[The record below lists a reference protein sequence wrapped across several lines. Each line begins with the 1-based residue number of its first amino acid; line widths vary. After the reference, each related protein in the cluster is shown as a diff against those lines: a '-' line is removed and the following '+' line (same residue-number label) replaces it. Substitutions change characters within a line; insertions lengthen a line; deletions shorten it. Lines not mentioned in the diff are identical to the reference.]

1 MSVCDEKI
9 TKLKE
14 RIDSELPI
22 YSKEQIKRSKE
33 LSFDS
38 SLNKRLFIHNIK
50 DFHGKNLF
58 PPKKDLDSLKK
69 VFQDQTE
76 KALMKNKESLN
87 NQKGNTSKENSFI
100 KSSQDFSDEKSSL
113 NQCANNVE
121 HNSLNIANM
130 DHQNILT
137 QKTNQIQNCS
147 KVASERL
154 NKAQTKNKN
163 PKHSCEHVKVKVI
176 YTLHFN
182 F

>member
-14 RIDSELPI
+14 RINSELPI

-58 PPKKDLDSLKK
+58 PPKQDSDSLKK

-76 KALMKNKESLN
+76 KALMKNKESVN
-87 NQKGNTSKENSFI
+87 HQKGNISKENSFI

-113 NQCANNVE
+113 NQCVNNIE
-121 HNSLNIANM
+121 HNSLNIANI

-137 QKTNQIQNCS
+137 QKTNQIQNTS
-147 KVASERL
+147 KLASKRF
-154 NKAQTKNKN
+154 NKIQINKEN
-163 PKHSCEHVKVKVI
+163 SKHSLEHIKVKVI
-176 YTLHFN
+176 YSLHFN